1 MTKRTKKTRT
11 TAVTR
16 RRLLGLNIIG
26 ASVNSPPLVHAIY
39 EESFLEKVGKTMV
52 FRTRPTRGYTVDVVQ
67 HSGMLNGSKKEKA
80 YHLKSFRPDLWAS
93 IQAAAILYQ
102 QLEHACV
109 ELDEARGMKEI

>member
-1 MTKRTKKTRT
+1 MSKRTKRTRI
-11 TAVTR
+11 TR
-16 RRLLGLNIIG
+16 RRLLGLNITG
-26 ASVNSPPLVHAIY
+26 ASSNSPPLVHAIY
-39 EESFLEKVGKTMV
+39 EEEQIEQMTFTTKVV
-52 FRTRPTRGYTVDVVQ
+52 RGSTIHVNQ

-109 ELDEARGMKEI
+109 ELDEAHGMKEF